1 MSRGRFFDARN
12 SPCVCTGP
20 FAFTFLCLLCS
31 RKLTFRLL
39 PSPLPFRNR
48 YSATEMYNPCYSS
61 LANAMGGTGF
71 KLADKDDLE
80 KVVADFLACD
90 GPCVLDALCEKEEH
104 VYPMVP
110 AGKGLHEMVLPPSQT
125 GSPSPDI

>member
-1 MSRGRFFDARN
+1 
-12 SPCVCTGP
+12 
-20 FAFTFLCLLCS
+20 
-31 RKLTFRLL
+31 
-39 PSPLPFRNR
+39 
-48 YSATEMYNPCYSS
+48 MYNPCYST

-80 KVVADFLACD
+80 KAVADFLACD

-110 AGKGLHEMVLPPSQT
+110 AGKGLHEMVLPPSQI
-125 GSPSPDI
+125 GAEIPKI